1 MRILTGQ
8 EIFRKNFEGS
18 VVTIGNFDGVHR
30 GHAEIFR
37 HLNLTARRMG
47 LPSVVVTFDP
57 HPLAVLAPELAPPL
71 ITTFDQ
77 KVGLIAEA
85 DIDNL
90 AVIEFTRQFAQL
102 SAADF
107 VHEILCHSLGMRH
120 IIIGH
125 DYAFGRNR
133 EGNYATLEH
142 LGDEY
147 GFTLEDLKPVGDGSA
162 IFSSSL
168 VRRLIAAGDMVG
180 ASLVLGR
187 YHVVSGEVVHGREIG
202 QKLGFPTA
210 NITPRNELIPP
221 DGVYAVLVA
230 VGDRVF
236 QGACNIG
243 TNPTFDGQ
251 QRTIEVFLLDFSGD
265 LYGCELSL
273 CFVQRLR
280 DVKKFSGAG
289 ALIEAINLDVAASKT
304 ILSSVSRKLVK
315 PMLRDAMCGKG
326 AA

>member
-1 MRILTGQ
+1 MRILTGP
-8 EIFRKNFEGS
+8 EIFRKNFEDS

-37 HLNLTARRMG
+37 HLNHTARQMG
-47 LPSVVVTFDP
+47 LPSVVVTFEP

-85 DIDNL
+85 GIDNL

-102 SAADF
+102 SAPDF

-142 LGDEY
+142 LGGDC
-147 GFTLEDLKPVGDGSA
+147 GFTLEDLQPVGDGSA

-168 VRRLIAAGDMVG
+168 TRRLVAAGDMAG
-180 ASLVLGR
+180 ASMVLGR
-187 YHVVSGEVVHGREIG
+187 YHVVSGLVVHGREIG

-210 NITPRNELIPP
+210 NVTPRNELIPP
-221 DGVYAVLVA
+221 DGVYAVFVA
-230 VGDRVF
+230 VDDRIF

-243 TNPTFDGQ
+243 TNPTFDGK
-251 QRTIEVFLLDFSGD
+251 QRTVEVFLLDFTGD
-265 LYGCELSL
+265 LYGRELSL
-273 CFVQRLR
+273 CFVHRLR
-280 DVKKFSGAG
+280 DVKKFPGVDS
-289 ALIEAINLDVAASKT
+289 LVEAINLDVSASRAILSAASRRLIKP
-304 ILSSVSRKLVK
+304 LLRDDKSRKAFL
-315 PMLRDAMCGKG
+315 
-326 AA
+326 